1 LQVKAYLYDS
11 DGSDRNIDL
20 ERIESEKIG
29 ENQLLW
35 INIAQRE
42 EETVKKVVSALSLKN
57 VPLKSILNVSER
69 PKIDV
74 FEGFY
79 RIYIVSVKAENSE
92 KIERLPIDFLVGKN
106 FVITIHNGKV
116 DYFDELREREKG
128 ETNLGELDVESFITT
143 LLDLHIVSYF
153 RALEE
158 IEERV
163 DELDETVLQS
173 ELETHEFL
181 AEMVRLRQTVSKL
194 RRWFLPHRDV
204 FYALSR
210 PDFQQI
216 TGTDSAENFKMLN
229 HHFESAV
236 DAIESSRDTVLSLF
250 DLYATKS
257 AQLMNAFLQRLTF
270 ITLLVGGLGA
280 LAGIWGMNFEVEYF
294 KSAEY
299 GFWLTIGS
307 MLLLV
312 IVLTIIGKIKKWI

>member
-1 LQVKAYLYDS
+1 MEVTAYLYDF
-11 DGSDRNIDL
+11 DGNDRNIDL
-20 ERIESEKIG
+20 EKLEGEKIG
-29 ENQLLW
+29 KNQLLW
-35 INIAQRE
+35 INIPHRE
-42 EETVKKVVSALSLKN
+42 EEIIKKIVSALRLKN
-57 VPLKSILNVSER
+57 VPLKSILNDSER
-69 PKIDV
+69 PKIDI
-74 FEGFY
+74 FEDFY
-79 RIYIVSVKAENSE
+79 RIYIVSVKADNSE
-92 KIERLPIDFLVGKN
+92 KIVELPIDFLVGKN
-106 FVITIHNGKV
+106 FVVTIHNGNV

-210 PDFQQI
+210 PDFQQL
-216 TGTDSAENFKMLN
+216 TNSDSVENFKMLN
-229 HHFESAV
+229 QHFESAV
-236 DAIESSRDTVLSLF
+236 AAIESSRDTVLSLF

-257 AQLMNAFLQRLTF
+257 AQLMNVFIQRLTF

-280 LAGIWGMNFEVEYF
+280 VAGIWGMNFEVEYF

-307 MLLLV
+307 MLLLI